1 MISALSPA
9 DYVSTRVKGLDLNA
23 VKIHTSTSF
32 LVSKIM
38 KVQDRRSLHKPFI
51 AFLHILEHLK
61 NIPRADWVKRGVE
74 SPKSVS
80 DHSYRMIILCLMLEV
95 CYQRLVGRKLWLRKY
110 RLPALTR
117 QNVRRWRQFTI
128 WGNRSLKTSPP
139 QMKYSEVVSIRSLKF
154 LSALEWNL
162 SLSRRETS
170 SRRARY
176 KISFNS

>member
-38 KVQDRRSLHKPFI
+38 EVQGRRSSHKPFI

-61 NIPRADWVKRGVE
+61 NIPRADWVKRDVE

-95 CYQRLVGRKLWLRKY
+95 CYQRLVGRKL
-110 RLPALTR
+110 
-117 QNVRRWRQFTI
+117 
-128 WGNRSLKTSPP
+128 
-139 QMKYSEVVSIRSLKF
+139 
-154 LSALEWNL
+154 
-162 SLSRRETS
+162 
-170 SRRARY
+170 
-176 KISFNS
+176 